1 MVRMAT
7 QKIRPLLYG
16 MLGAFGVGLSF
27 VALLMLSQVAKNSEN
42 FDQLANSILW
52 VNILCLLV
60 LMILLI
66 GNLSKLYR
74 DYRSHVPGSK
84 LKARMVGMFV
94 GLAIIP
100 LLIVF
105 YFSMQFINR
114 GIDTWFNIEVEA
126 GLDDALTLS
135 RNALAIQMR
144 DHLAA
149 TEQIAERL
157 RLTDQRQFIY
167 EIGSL
172 RQEIGASELT
182 LFGRNGRMIATNS
195 DQTAGI
201 APKGLSDELLLQ
213 VRQNRPYVSLNPL
226 SDGSY
231 EIRTAVP
238 LIEGRNLDVIGTIR
252 SRFGVSQRIGRMVNS
267 IDSSYTDYKKI
278 VYLRAPLKRT
288 FSLTLT
294 VVLMISLL
302 ASIYG
307 AFVLSR
313 RLVSPIQNLVEGTR
327 AVAKGDFDTQ
337 LPIPTGDEI
346 GFLINSFNEMTRGLS
361 LARKQASMSQNL
373 VEAER
378 ANLEIILA
386 NLSTGVISLESNLK
400 IRTVNK
406 AAGAILNVDFNG
418 RTGDLL
424 SDVATGN
431 SVLQE
436 LYDVVKRQL
445 DQGVTI
451 WQDQIVVHAVK
462 GRRVLT
468 CACTDL
474 SSEAGEEVGFVVVF
488 DDITLQL
495 QSQRDAA
502 WGEVARRLAHEI
514 KNPLTPIQLSAERLR
529 KKYLDTMSVE
539 DGEILDRSTHIIVEQ
554 VAAMRDMV
562 NAFSDYARAPD
573 MDVSSFNIEDLI
585 NEVIDLYK
593 EQAATINIQFNIEAP
608 IDNLDADPGRIRQMM
623 HNLIRNSIEA
633 IDTRQ
638 NGFIKIDAKQL
649 DIQQRKMIAIRVED
663 NGGGFKEESLGQI
676 FDPYVTSKP
685 KGTGLGLAIVKKLVE
700 EHMGSI
706 EAKNTKK
713 QGALISILLP
723 LNEKTREAIITNL
736 QNHQDNGRGLA

>member
-1 MVRMAT
+1 MAT
-7 QKIRPLLYG
+7 PKIRPLLYA

-27 VALLMLSQVAKNSEN
+27 IALIMLSQAAENSEN

-52 VNILCLLV
+52 INVLCLFVLLLLLV
-60 LMILLI
+60 

-74 DYRSHVPGSK
+74 DYRQHVPGSK

-114 GIDTWFNIEVEA
+114 GIDTWFNVEVEA

-135 RNALAIQMR
+135 RNALAMQMR
-144 DHLAA
+144 DHVAA
-149 TEQIAERL
+149 TEQVAERL
-157 RLTDQRQFIY
+157 RTTNSSQFIY

-172 RQEIGASELT
+172 RQEIGANELT
-182 LFGRNGRMIATNS
+182 LFGKNGRIIATNS
-195 DQTAGI
+195 DQTAGS
-201 APKGLSDELLLQ
+201 APKRVSEELLMQ
-213 VRQNRPYVSLNPL
+213 VRQNRPYVSLDPL

-231 EIRTAVP
+231 EIKTGVP
-238 LIEGRNLDVIGTIR
+238 LVGSRSPEIIGLIR
-252 SRFGVSQRIGRMVNS
+252 SRFTVSQRIGRMVNS

-313 RLVSPIQNLVEGTR
+313 RLVSPIQNLVEGTQ

-346 GFLINSFNEMTRGLS
+346 GFLVNSFNEMTRGLS
-361 LARKQASMSQNL
+361 SARQQASLSQNL

-386 NLSTGVISLESNLK
+386 NLSTGVISLEADLR

-406 AAGAILNVDFNG
+406 AAGAILDVDLKDYSG
-418 RTGDLL
+418 ELL
-424 SDVATGN
+424 SDVAANNT
-431 SVLQE
+431 VVQE

-445 DQGVTI
+445 DKGITV
-451 WQDQIVVHAVK
+451 WHDQIIVHAIK

-474 SSEAGEEVGFVVVF
+474 SSEAEENVGYVVVF

-529 KKYLDTMSVE
+529 QKYLKTMTSK

-573 MDVSSFNIEDLI
+573 MEISSFDIKILI
-585 NEVIDLYK
+585 DEVIDLYK
-593 EQAATINIQFNIEAP
+593 EQEARIKILFSVNSIIE
-608 IDNLDADPGRIRQMM
+608 DFDADPGRIRQMM

-633 IDTRQ
+633 IDVRES
-638 NGFIKIDAKQL
+638 GFIKINVNLLKIKQTE
-649 DIQQRKMIAIRVED
+649 MIEILVED
-663 NGGGFKEESLGQI
+663 NGGGFEAESLGQI

-706 EAKNTKK
+706 TAENTKNN
-713 QGALISILLP
+713 GALIRILLP
-723 LNEKTREAIITNL
+723 KNERYREILLSEIKSKQDIGRAI
-736 QNHQDNGRGLA
+736 G

>member
-1 MVRMAT
+1 MAAP
-7 QKIRPLLYG
+7 KIRPLLYA

-27 VALLMLSQVAKNSEN
+27 IALIMLSQAAENSEN

-52 VNILCLLV
+52 VNVLCLFVLLLLLV
-60 LMILLI
+60 

-74 DYRSHVPGSK
+74 DYRQHVPGSK

-114 GIDTWFNIEVEA
+114 GIDTWFNVEVEA

-135 RNALAIQMR
+135 RNALAMQMR
-144 DHLAA
+144 DHVAA
-149 TEQIAERL
+149 TEQVAERL
-157 RLTDQRQFIY
+157 RTTNSSQFIY

-172 RQEIGASELT
+172 RQEIGANELT
-182 LFGRNGRMIATNS
+182 LFGKNGRIIATNS
-195 DQTAGI
+195 DQTAGS
-201 APKGLSDELLLQ
+201 APKRVSEELLMQ
-213 VRQNRPYVSLNPL
+213 VRQNRPYVSLDPL

-231 EIRTAVP
+231 EIKTGVP
-238 LIEGRNLDVIGTIR
+238 LVGPRSPEIIGLIR
-252 SRFGVSQRIGRMVNS
+252 SRFTVSQRIGRMVNS

-313 RLVSPIQNLVEGTR
+313 RLVSPIQNLVEGTQ

-346 GFLINSFNEMTRGLS
+346 GFLVNSFNEMTKGLS
-361 LARKQASMSQNL
+361 SARQQASLSQNL

-386 NLSTGVISLESNLK
+386 NLSTGVISLEADLR

-406 AAGAILNVDFNG
+406 AAGAILDVDLKDYSG
-418 RTGDLL
+418 ELL
-424 SDVATGN
+424 SDVAANNT
-431 SVLQE
+431 VVQE

-445 DQGVTI
+445 DKGITV
-451 WQDQIVVHAVK
+451 WHDQIIVHAIK

-474 SSEAGEEVGFVVVF
+474 SSEAEENVGYVVVF

-502 WGEVARRLAHEI
+502 WGEVSRRLAHEI

-529 KKYLDTMSVE
+529 QKYLKTMTSK

-573 MDVSSFNIEDLI
+573 MEISTFDIKILI
-585 NEVIDLYK
+585 DEVIDLYK
-593 EQAATINIQFNIEAP
+593 EQEARIKILFSVNSIIE
-608 IDNLDADPGRIRQMM
+608 DFDADPGRIRQMM

-633 IDTRQ
+633 IDVRES
-638 NGFIKIDAKQL
+638 GFIKINVNLLKIKQTE
-649 DIQQRKMIAIRVED
+649 MIEILVED
-663 NGGGFKEESLGQI
+663 NGGGFEAESLGQI

-706 EAKNTKK
+706 TAENTKNN
-713 QGALISILLP
+713 GALIRILLP
-723 LNEKTREAIITNL
+723 KNERYREILLSEIKSKQDIGRAI
-736 QNHQDNGRGLA
+736 G

>member
-1 MVRMAT
+1 MAAP
-7 QKIRPLLYG
+7 KIRPLLYA

-27 VALLMLSQVAKNSEN
+27 IALIMLSQAAENSEN

-52 VNILCLLV
+52 VNVLCLFVLLLLLV
-60 LMILLI
+60 

-74 DYRSHVPGSK
+74 DYRQHVPGSK

-114 GIDTWFNIEVEA
+114 GIDTWFNVEVEA

-135 RNALAIQMR
+135 RNALAMQMR
-144 DHLAA
+144 DHVAA
-149 TEQIAERL
+149 TEQVAERL
-157 RLTDQRQFIY
+157 RTTNSSQFIY

-172 RQEIGASELT
+172 RQEIGANELT
-182 LFGRNGRMIATNS
+182 LFGKNGRIIATNS
-195 DQTAGI
+195 DQTAGS
-201 APKGLSDELLLQ
+201 APKRVSEELLMQ
-213 VRQNRPYVSLNPL
+213 VRQNRPYVSLDPL

-231 EIRTAVP
+231 EIKTGVP
-238 LIEGRNLDVIGTIR
+238 LVGSRSPEIIGLIR
-252 SRFGVSQRIGRMVNS
+252 SRFTVSQRIGRMVNS

-313 RLVSPIQNLVEGTR
+313 RLVSPIQNLVEGTQ

-346 GFLINSFNEMTRGLS
+346 GFLVNSFNEMTRGLS
-361 LARKQASMSQNL
+361 SARQQASLSQNL

-386 NLSTGVISLESNLK
+386 NLSTGVISLEADLR

-406 AAGAILNVDFNG
+406 AAGAILDVDLKDYS
-418 RTGDLL
+418 RELL
-424 SDVATGN
+424 SDVAANNT
-431 SVLQE
+431 VVQE

-445 DQGVTI
+445 DKGITV
-451 WQDQIVVHAVK
+451 WHDQIIVHAIK

-474 SSEAGEEVGFVVVF
+474 SSEAEENVGYVVVF

-529 KKYLDTMSVE
+529 QKYLKTMTSK

-573 MDVSSFNIEDLI
+573 MEISSFDIKILI
-585 NEVIDLYK
+585 DEVIDLYK
-593 EQAATINIQFNIEAP
+593 EQEARIKILFSVNSIIE
-608 IDNLDADPGRIRQMM
+608 DFDADPGRIRQMM

-633 IDTRQ
+633 IDVRES
-638 NGFIKIDAKQL
+638 GFIKINVNLLKIKQTE
-649 DIQQRKMIAIRVED
+649 MIEILVED
-663 NGGGFKEESLGQI
+663 NGGGFEAESLGQI

-706 EAKNTKK
+706 TAENTKNN
-713 QGALISILLP
+713 GALIRILLP
-723 LNEKTREAIITNL
+723 KNERYREILLSEIKSKQDIGRAI
-736 QNHQDNGRGLA
+736 G

>member
-1 MVRMAT
+1 MAT
-7 QKIRPLLYG
+7 PKIRPLLYA

-27 VALLMLSQVAKNSEN
+27 IALIMLSQAAQNSEN

-52 VNILCLLV
+52 VNILCLFV

-66 GNLSKLYR
+66 GNLSKLFK
-74 DYRSHVPGSK
+74 DYRLDIPGSK
-84 LKARMVGMFV
+84 LKARMLGMFV

-114 GIDTWFNIEVEA
+114 GIDTWFNVEVEA

-135 RNALAIQMR
+135 RNALAIRMQ

-149 TEQIAERL
+149 TEQIAQRL
-157 RLTDQRQFIY
+157 RETNSAQFIY
-167 EIGSL
+167 EIGTL
-172 RQEIGASELT
+172 RKEIDASELT
-182 LFGRNGRMIATNS
+182 LFGRNSQILATNS
-195 DQTAGI
+195 ELSFGNV
-201 APKGLSDELLLQ
+201 PKGVSDELLMQ
-213 VRQNRPYVSLNPL
+213 IRQNRPYVSLDPL
-226 SDGSY
+226 QDGAY

-238 LIEGRNLDVIGTIR
+238 LIGTRTPDIIGIIR
-252 SRFGVSQRIGRMVNS
+252 ARFTVSQRIGRMVNS

-278 VYLRAPLKRT
+278 VYLREPLKRT

-313 RLVSPIQNLVEGTR
+313 RLVSPIQNLVEGTQ

-337 LPIPTGDEI
+337 LPIPAKDEI
-346 GFLINSFNEMTRGLS
+346 GFLINSFNEMTKGLS
-361 LARKQASMSQNL
+361 AARKQASLSQNM

-386 NLSTGVISLESNLK
+386 SLSTGVISLESDLK
-400 IRTVNK
+400 IRTFNK
-406 AAGAILNVDFNG
+406 AAGAILNVNFLG
-418 RTGDLL
+418 RRGKLL
-424 SDVATGN
+424 AEVAEGYG
-431 SVLQE
+431 VLKE
-436 LYDVVKRQL
+436 LLEVIKRKF
-445 DQGVTI
+445 DQGVTR
-451 WQDQIVVHAVK
+451 WHEQIVVHTDT
-462 GRRVLT
+462 GRRVLA

-474 SSEAGEEVGFVVVF
+474 ASETTDDVGFVIVF

-529 KKYLDTMSVE
+529 RKYLKTMPKEES
-539 DGEILDRSTHIIVEQ
+539 EILDRSTHIIVEQ
-554 VAAMRDMV
+554 VAAMKEMV
-562 NAFSDYARAPD
+562 NAFSDYARTPD
-573 MDVSSFNIEDLI
+573 MEITTFDINELI
-585 NEVIDLYK
+585 QEVIDLYK
-593 EQAATINIQFNIEAP
+593 EQEDKINVILS
-608 IDNLDADPGRIRQMM
+608 IDSENMQLDADPGRIRQIM

-633 IDTRQ
+633 IGKDGQ
-638 NGFIKIDAKQL
+638 GIIQIKAKPL
-649 DIQQRKMIAIRVED
+649 EIKKIKMIEISVED
-663 NGGGFKEESLGQI
+663 NGCGFETESLTQI
-676 FDPYVTSKP
+676 FDPYVTSKS

-706 EAKNTKK
+706 EAENIEDK
-713 QGALISILLP
+713 GALIRIHLP
-723 LNEKTREAIITNL
+723 LNEKMRETIIVNL
-736 QNHQDNGRGLA
+736 KQQQDSGGHII

>member
-1 MVRMAT
+1 MAT
-7 QKIRPLLYG
+7 PKIRPLLYA

-27 VALLMLSQVAKNSEN
+27 IALIMLSQAAENSEN

-52 VNILCLLV
+52 INVLCLFVLLLLLV
-60 LMILLI
+60 

-74 DYRSHVPGSK
+74 DYRQHVPGSK

-114 GIDTWFNIEVEA
+114 GIDTWFNVEVEA

-135 RNALAIQMR
+135 RNALAMQMR
-144 DHLAA
+144 DHVAA
-149 TEQIAERL
+149 TEQVAERL
-157 RLTDQRQFIY
+157 RTTNSSQFIY

-172 RQEIGASELT
+172 RQEIGANELT
-182 LFGRNGRMIATNS
+182 LFGKNGRIIATNS
-195 DQTAGI
+195 DQTAGS
-201 APKGLSDELLLQ
+201 APKRVSEELLMQ
-213 VRQNRPYVSLNPL
+213 VRQNRPYVSLDPL

-231 EIRTAVP
+231 EIKTGVP
-238 LIEGRNLDVIGTIR
+238 LVGPRSPEIIGLIR
-252 SRFGVSQRIGRMVNS
+252 SRFTVSQRIGRMVNS

-313 RLVSPIQNLVEGTR
+313 RLVSPIQNLVEGTQ

-346 GFLINSFNEMTRGLS
+346 GFLVNSFNEMTRGLS
-361 LARKQASMSQNL
+361 SARQQASLSQNL

-386 NLSTGVISLESNLK
+386 NLSTGVISLEADLR

-406 AAGAILNVDFNG
+406 AAGAILDVDLKDYSG
-418 RTGDLL
+418 ELL
-424 SDVATGN
+424 SDVAANNT
-431 SVLQE
+431 VVQE

-445 DQGVTI
+445 DKGITV
-451 WQDQIVVHAVK
+451 WHDQIIVHAIK

-474 SSEAGEEVGFVVVF
+474 SSEAEENVGYVVVF

-529 KKYLDTMSVE
+529 QKYLKTMTSK

-573 MDVSSFNIEDLI
+573 MEISSFDIKILI
-585 NEVIDLYK
+585 DEVIDLYK
-593 EQAATINIQFNIEAP
+593 EQEARIKILFSVNSIIE
-608 IDNLDADPGRIRQMM
+608 DFDADPGRIRQMM

-633 IDTRQ
+633 IDVRES
-638 NGFIKIDAKQL
+638 GYIKINVNLLEIKQTE
-649 DIQQRKMIAIRVED
+649 MIEILVED
-663 NGGGFKEESLGQI
+663 NGGGFEAESLGQI

-706 EAKNTKK
+706 TAENTKNN
-713 QGALISILLP
+713 GALIRILLP
-723 LNEKTREAIITNL
+723 KNERYREILLSEIKSKQDIGRAI
-736 QNHQDNGRGLA
+736 G

>member
-1 MVRMAT
+1 MAAP
-7 QKIRPLLYG
+7 KIRPLLYA

-27 VALLMLSQVAKNSEN
+27 IALIMLSQAAENSEN

-52 VNILCLLV
+52 INVLCLFVLLLLLV
-60 LMILLI
+60 

-74 DYRSHVPGSK
+74 DYRQHVPGSK

-114 GIDTWFNIEVEA
+114 GIDTWFNVEVEA

-135 RNALAIQMR
+135 RNALAMQMR
-144 DHLAA
+144 DHVAA
-149 TEQIAERL
+149 TEQVAERL
-157 RLTDQRQFIY
+157 RTTNSSQFIY

-172 RQEIGASELT
+172 RQEIGANELT
-182 LFGRNGRMIATNS
+182 LFGKNGRIIATNS
-195 DQTAGI
+195 DQTAGS
-201 APKGLSDELLLQ
+201 APKRVSEELLMQ
-213 VRQNRPYVSLNPL
+213 VRQNRPYVSLDPL

-231 EIRTAVP
+231 EIKTGVP
-238 LIEGRNLDVIGTIR
+238 LVGPRSPEIIGLIR
-252 SRFGVSQRIGRMVNS
+252 SRFTVSQRIGRMVNS

-313 RLVSPIQNLVEGTR
+313 RLVSPIQNLVEGTQ

-346 GFLINSFNEMTRGLS
+346 GFLVNSFNEMTRGLS
-361 LARKQASMSQNL
+361 SARQQASLSQNL

-386 NLSTGVISLESNLK
+386 NLSTGVISLEADLR

-406 AAGAILNVDFNG
+406 AAGAILDVDLKDYSG
-418 RTGDLL
+418 ELL
-424 SDVATGN
+424 SDVAANNT
-431 SVLQE
+431 VVQE

-445 DQGVTI
+445 DKGITV
-451 WQDQIVVHAVK
+451 WHDQIIVHAIK

-474 SSEAGEEVGFVVVF
+474 SSEAEENVGYVVVF

-529 KKYLDTMSVE
+529 QKYLKTMTSK

-573 MDVSSFNIEDLI
+573 MEISSFDIKILI
-585 NEVIDLYK
+585 DEVIDLYK
-593 EQAATINIQFNIEAP
+593 EQEARIKILFSVNSIIE
-608 IDNLDADPGRIRQMM
+608 DFDADPGRIRQMM

-633 IDTRQ
+633 IDVRES
-638 NGFIKIDAKQL
+638 GYIKINVNLLEIKQTE
-649 DIQQRKMIAIRVED
+649 MIEILVED
-663 NGGGFKEESLGQI
+663 NGGGFEAESLGQI

-706 EAKNTKK
+706 TAENTKNN
-713 QGALISILLP
+713 GALIRILLP
-723 LNEKTREAIITNL
+723 KNERYREILLSEIKSKQDIGRAI
-736 QNHQDNGRGLA
+736 G

>member
-1 MVRMAT
+1 MAAP
-7 QKIRPLLYG
+7 KIRPLLYA

-27 VALLMLSQVAKNSEN
+27 IALIMLSQAAENSEN

-52 VNILCLLV
+52 VNVLCLFVLLLLLV
-60 LMILLI
+60 

-74 DYRSHVPGSK
+74 DYRQHVPGSK

-114 GIDTWFNIEVEA
+114 GIDTWFNVEVEA

-135 RNALAIQMR
+135 RNALAMQMR
-144 DHLAA
+144 DHVAA
-149 TEQIAERL
+149 TEQVAERL
-157 RLTDQRQFIY
+157 RTTNSSQFIY

-172 RQEIGASELT
+172 RQEIGANELT
-182 LFGRNGRMIATNS
+182 LFGKNGRIIATNS
-195 DQTAGI
+195 DQTAGS
-201 APKGLSDELLLQ
+201 APKRVSEELLMQ
-213 VRQNRPYVSLNPL
+213 VRQNRPYVSLDPL

-231 EIRTAVP
+231 EIKTGVP
-238 LIEGRNLDVIGTIR
+238 LVGSRSPEIIGLIR
-252 SRFGVSQRIGRMVNS
+252 SRFTVSQRIGRMVNS

-313 RLVSPIQNLVEGTR
+313 RLVSPIQNLVEGTQ

-346 GFLINSFNEMTRGLS
+346 GFLVNSFNEMTRGLS
-361 LARKQASMSQNL
+361 SARQQASLSQNL

-386 NLSTGVISLESNLK
+386 NLSTGVISLEADLR

-406 AAGAILNVDFNG
+406 AAGAILDVDLKDYSG
-418 RTGDLL
+418 ELL
-424 SDVATGN
+424 SDVAANNT
-431 SVLQE
+431 VVQE

-445 DQGVTI
+445 DKGITV
-451 WQDQIVVHAVK
+451 WHDQIIVHAIK

-474 SSEAGEEVGFVVVF
+474 SSEAEENVGYVVVF

-529 KKYLDTMSVE
+529 QKYLKTMTSK

-573 MDVSSFNIEDLI
+573 MEISSFDIKILI
-585 NEVIDLYK
+585 DEVIDLYK
-593 EQAATINIQFNIEAP
+593 EQEARIKILFSVNSIIE
-608 IDNLDADPGRIRQMM
+608 DFDADPRRIRQMM

-633 IDTRQ
+633 IDVRES
-638 NGFIKIDAKQL
+638 GFIKINVNLLKIKQTE
-649 DIQQRKMIAIRVED
+649 MIEILVED
-663 NGGGFKEESLGQI
+663 NGGGFEAESLGQI

-706 EAKNTKK
+706 TAENTKNN
-713 QGALISILLP
+713 GALIRILLP
-723 LNEKTREAIITNL
+723 KNERYREILLSEIKSKQDIGRAI
-736 QNHQDNGRGLA
+736 G

>member
-1 MVRMAT
+1 MAAP
-7 QKIRPLLYG
+7 KIRPLLYA

-27 VALLMLSQVAKNSEN
+27 IALIMLSQAAENSEN

-52 VNILCLLV
+52 VNVLCLFVLLLLLV
-60 LMILLI
+60 

-74 DYRSHVPGSK
+74 DYRQHVPGSK

-114 GIDTWFNIEVEA
+114 GIDTWFNVEVEA

-135 RNALAIQMR
+135 RNALAMQMR
-144 DHLAA
+144 DHVAA
-149 TEQIAERL
+149 TEQVAERL
-157 RLTDQRQFIY
+157 KTTNSSQFIY

-172 RQEIGASELT
+172 RQEIGANELT
-182 LFGRNGRMIATNS
+182 LFGKNGRIIATNS
-195 DQTAGI
+195 DQTAGS
-201 APKGLSDELLLQ
+201 APKRVSEELLMQ
-213 VRQNRPYVSLNPL
+213 VRQNRPYVSLDPL

-231 EIRTAVP
+231 EIKTGVP
-238 LIEGRNLDVIGTIR
+238 LVGSRSPEIIGLIR
-252 SRFGVSQRIGRMVNS
+252 SRFTVSQRIGRMVNS

-313 RLVSPIQNLVEGTR
+313 RLVSPIQNLVEGTQ

-346 GFLINSFNEMTRGLS
+346 GFLVNSFNEMTRGLS
-361 LARKQASMSQNL
+361 SARQQASLSQNL

-386 NLSTGVISLESNLK
+386 NLSTGVISLEADLR

-406 AAGAILNVDFNG
+406 AAGAILDVDLKDYSG
-418 RTGDLL
+418 ELL
-424 SDVATGN
+424 SDVAANNT
-431 SVLQE
+431 VVQE

-445 DQGVTI
+445 DKGITV
-451 WQDQIVVHAVK
+451 WHDQIIVHAIK

-474 SSEAGEEVGFVVVF
+474 SSEAEENVGYVVVF

-529 KKYLDTMSVE
+529 QKYLKTMTSK

-573 MDVSSFNIEDLI
+573 MEISSFDIKILI
-585 NEVIDLYK
+585 DEVIDLYK
-593 EQAATINIQFNIEAP
+593 EQEARIKILFSVNSIIE
-608 IDNLDADPGRIRQMM
+608 DFDADPGRIRQMM

-633 IDTRQ
+633 IDVRES
-638 NGFIKIDAKQL
+638 GFIKINVNLLKIKQTE
-649 DIQQRKMIAIRVED
+649 MIEILVED
-663 NGGGFKEESLGQI
+663 NGGGFEAESLGQI

-706 EAKNTKK
+706 TAENTKNN
-713 QGALISILLP
+713 GALIRILLP
-723 LNEKTREAIITNL
+723 KNERYREILLSEIKSKQDIGRAI
-736 QNHQDNGRGLA
+736 G

>member
-1 MVRMAT
+1 MAAP
-7 QKIRPLLYG
+7 KIRPLLYA

-27 VALLMLSQVAKNSEN
+27 IALIMLSQAAENSEN

-52 VNILCLLV
+52 VNVLCLFVLLLLLV
-60 LMILLI
+60 

-74 DYRSHVPGSK
+74 DYRQHVPGSK

-114 GIDTWFNIEVEA
+114 GIDTWFNVEVEA

-135 RNALAIQMR
+135 RNALAMQMR
-144 DHLAA
+144 DHVAA
-149 TEQIAERL
+149 TEQVAERL
-157 RLTDQRQFIY
+157 KTTNSSQFIY

-172 RQEIGASELT
+172 RQEIGANELT
-182 LFGRNGRMIATNS
+182 LFGKNGRIIATNS
-195 DQTAGI
+195 DQTAGS
-201 APKGLSDELLLQ
+201 APKRVSEELLMQ
-213 VRQNRPYVSLNPL
+213 VRQNRPYVSLDPL

-231 EIRTAVP
+231 EIKTGVP
-238 LIEGRNLDVIGTIR
+238 LVGSRSPEIIGLIR
-252 SRFGVSQRIGRMVNS
+252 SRFTVSQRIGRMVNS

-278 VYLRAPLKRT
+278 VYLRTPLKRT

-313 RLVSPIQNLVEGTR
+313 RLVSPIQNLVEGTQ

-346 GFLINSFNEMTRGLS
+346 GFLVNSFNEMTRGLS
-361 LARKQASMSQNL
+361 SARQQASLSQNL

-386 NLSTGVISLESNLK
+386 NLSTGVISLEADLR

-406 AAGAILNVDFNG
+406 AAGAILDVDLKDYSG
-418 RTGDLL
+418 ELL
-424 SDVATGN
+424 SDVAANNT
-431 SVLQE
+431 VVQE

-445 DQGVTI
+445 DKGITV
-451 WQDQIVVHAVK
+451 WHDQIIVHAVK

-474 SSEAGEEVGFVVVF
+474 SSEAEENVGYVVVF

-529 KKYLDTMSVE
+529 QKYLKTMTSK

-573 MDVSSFNIEDLI
+573 MEISTFDIKILI
-585 NEVIDLYK
+585 DEVIDLYK
-593 EQAATINIQFNIEAP
+593 EQEARIKILFSVNSIIE
-608 IDNLDADPGRIRQMM
+608 DFDADPGRIRQMM

-633 IDTRQ
+633 IDVRESGYI
-638 NGFIKIDAKQL
+638 NINVNLLEIKQTE
-649 DIQQRKMIAIRVED
+649 MIEILVED
-663 NGGGFKEESLGQI
+663 NGGGFEAESLGQI

-706 EAKNTKK
+706 TAENTKNN
-713 QGALISILLP
+713 GALIRILLP
-723 LNEKTREAIITNL
+723 KNERYREILLSEIKSKQDIGRAI
-736 QNHQDNGRGLA
+736 G

>member
-1 MVRMAT
+1 MAAP
-7 QKIRPLLYG
+7 KIRPLLYA

-27 VALLMLSQVAKNSEN
+27 IALIMLSQAAENSEN

-52 VNILCLLV
+52 VNVLCLFVLLLLLV
-60 LMILLI
+60 

-74 DYRSHVPGSK
+74 DYRQHVPGSK

-114 GIDTWFNIEVEA
+114 GIDTWFNVEVEA

-135 RNALAIQMR
+135 RNALAMQMR
-144 DHLAA
+144 DHVAA
-149 TEQIAERL
+149 TEQVAERL
-157 RLTDQRQFIY
+157 KTTNSSQFIY

-172 RQEIGASELT
+172 RQEIGANELT
-182 LFGRNGRMIATNS
+182 LFGKNGRIIATNS
-195 DQTAGI
+195 DQTAGS
-201 APKGLSDELLLQ
+201 APKRVSEELLMQ
-213 VRQNRPYVSLNPL
+213 VRQNRPYVSLDPL

-231 EIRTAVP
+231 EIKTGVP
-238 LIEGRNLDVIGTIR
+238 LVGSRSPEIIGLIR
-252 SRFGVSQRIGRMVNS
+252 SRFTVSQRIGRMVNS

-278 VYLRAPLKRT
+278 VYLRTPLKRT

-313 RLVSPIQNLVEGTR
+313 RLVSPIQNLVEGTQ

-346 GFLINSFNEMTRGLS
+346 GFLVNSFNEMTRGLS
-361 LARKQASMSQNL
+361 SARQQASLSQNL

-386 NLSTGVISLESNLK
+386 NLSTGVISLEADLR

-406 AAGAILNVDFNG
+406 AAGAILDVDLKDYSG
-418 RTGDLL
+418 ELL
-424 SDVATGN
+424 SDVAANNT
-431 SVLQE
+431 VVQE

-445 DQGVTI
+445 DKGITV
-451 WQDQIVVHAVK
+451 WHDQIIVHAVK

-474 SSEAGEEVGFVVVF
+474 SSEAEENVGYVVVF

-529 KKYLDTMSVE
+529 QKYLKTMTSK

-573 MDVSSFNIEDLI
+573 MEISTFDIKILI
-585 NEVIDLYK
+585 DEVIDLYK
-593 EQAATINIQFNIEAP
+593 EQEARIKILFSVNSIIE
-608 IDNLDADPGRIRQMM
+608 DFDADPGRIRQMM

-633 IDTRQ
+633 IDVRES
-638 NGFIKIDAKQL
+638 GYIKINVNLLEIKQTE
-649 DIQQRKMIAIRVED
+649 MIEILVED
-663 NGGGFKEESLGQI
+663 NGGGFEAESLGQI

-706 EAKNTKK
+706 TAENTKNN
-713 QGALISILLP
+713 GALIRILLP
-723 LNEKTREAIITNL
+723 KNERYREILLSEIKSKQDIGRAI
-736 QNHQDNGRGLA
+736 G

>member
-1 MVRMAT
+1 MAAP
-7 QKIRPLLYG
+7 KIRPLLYA

-27 VALLMLSQVAKNSEN
+27 IALIMLSQAAENSEN

-52 VNILCLLV
+52 VNVLCLFVLLLLLV
-60 LMILLI
+60 

-74 DYRSHVPGSK
+74 DYRQHVPGSK

-114 GIDTWFNIEVEA
+114 GIDTWFNVVVEA

-135 RNALAIQMR
+135 RNALAMQMR
-144 DHLAA
+144 DHVAA
-149 TEQIAERL
+149 TEQVAERL
-157 RLTDQRQFIY
+157 RTTNSSQFIY

-172 RQEIGASELT
+172 RQEIGANELT
-182 LFGRNGRMIATNS
+182 LFGKNGRIIATNS
-195 DQTAGI
+195 DQTAGS
-201 APKGLSDELLLQ
+201 APKRASEELLMQ
-213 VRQNRPYVSLNPL
+213 VRQNRPYVSLDPL

-231 EIRTAVP
+231 EIKTGVP
-238 LIEGRNLDVIGTIR
+238 LIGSRSPEIIGLIR
-252 SRFGVSQRIGRMVNS
+252 SRFTVSQRIGRMVNS

-278 VYLRAPLKRT
+278 VYLRTPLKRT

-346 GFLINSFNEMTRGLS
+346 GFLVNSFNEMTRGLS
-361 LARKQASMSQNL
+361 LARQQASMSQNL

-386 NLSTGVISLESNLK
+386 NLSTGVISLESDLR

-406 AAGAILNVDFNG
+406 AAGAILDFELKDYSNN
-418 RTGDLL
+418 LL
-424 SDVATGN
+424 SEVAASNT
-431 SVLQE
+431 VVQE

-445 DQGVTI
+445 DKGNTV
-451 WQDQIVVHAVK
+451 WHDQIILHAIK

-474 SSEAGEEVGFVVVF
+474 SSEAEENVGFVLVF
-488 DDITLQL
+488 DDITMQL

-529 KKYLDTMSVE
+529 QKYLKTMTTK

-573 MDVSSFNIEDLI
+573 MEISSFNIEALI
-585 NEVIDLYK
+585 DEVIDLYK
-593 EQAATINIQFNIEAP
+593 EQEARIKILFNVNSTIEDF
-608 IDNLDADPGRIRQMM
+608 DADPGRIRQMM

-633 IDTRQ
+633 IDDKES
-638 NGFIKIDAKQL
+638 GFIKINVNLLEINQTE
-649 DIQQRKMIAIRVED
+649 MIEILVED
-663 NGGGFKEESLGQI
+663 NGGGFEAESLGQI

-706 EAKNTKK
+706 IAENTKTS
-713 QGALISILLP
+713 GALIRILLP
-723 LNEKTREAIITNL
+723 KNEKYREILLSEIKSK
-736 QNHQDNGRGLA
+736 HDIGRAVG

>member
-1 MVRMAT
+1 
-7 QKIRPLLYG
+7 
-16 MLGAFGVGLSF
+16 
-27 VALLMLSQVAKNSEN
+27 
-42 FDQLANSILW
+42 
-52 VNILCLLV
+52 
-60 LMILLI
+60 
-66 GNLSKLYR
+66 
-74 DYRSHVPGSK
+74 
-84 LKARMVGMFV
+84 
-94 GLAIIP
+94 
-100 LLIVF
+100 
-105 YFSMQFINR
+105 
-114 GIDTWFNIEVEA
+114 
-126 GLDDALTLS
+126 
-135 RNALAIQMR
+135 
-144 DHLAA
+144 
-149 TEQIAERL
+149 
-157 RLTDQRQFIY
+157 
-167 EIGSL
+167 
-172 RQEIGASELT
+172 
-182 LFGRNGRMIATNS
+182 
-195 DQTAGI
+195 
-201 APKGLSDELLLQ
+201 
-213 VRQNRPYVSLNPL
+213 
-226 SDGSY
+226 
-231 EIRTAVP
+231 
-238 LIEGRNLDVIGTIR
+238 
-252 SRFGVSQRIGRMVNS
+252 
-267 IDSSYTDYKKI
+267 
-278 VYLRAPLKRT
+278 
-288 FSLTLT
+288 
-294 VVLMISLL
+294 
-302 ASIYG
+302 
-307 AFVLSR
+307 
-313 RLVSPIQNLVEGTR
+313 
-327 AVAKGDFDTQ
+327 
-337 LPIPTGDEI
+337 
-346 GFLINSFNEMTRGLS
+346 MTKGLS
-361 LARKQASMSQNL
+361 LARQQASMSQNL

-418 RTGDLL
+418 RTGELL
-424 SDVATGN
+424 SDMATGN

-445 DQGVTI
+445 DKGVTI
-451 WQDQIVVHAVK
+451 WHDQIVVHAVK

-468 CACTDL
+468 CACTNL

-529 KKYLDTMSVE
+529 KKYLDTMSTE

-573 MDVSSFNIEDLI
+573 MDISSFSIEDLI

-593 EQAATINIQFNIEAP
+593 EQAKTINIQFNIETP
-608 IDNLDADPGRIRQMM
+608 IDDFDADPGRIRQMM

-638 NGFIKIDAKQL
+638 NGFIKIDIKQVNVKQREM
-649 DIQQRKMIAIRVED
+649 IQITVED

-706 EAKNTKK
+706 EAKNTKN

-723 LNEKTREAIITNL
+723 PNEQIREAIISNL
-736 QNHQDNGRGLA
+736 QNHQDNGRDSR

>member
-1 MVRMAT
+1 MAAP
-7 QKIRPLLYG
+7 KIRPLLYA

-27 VALLMLSQVAKNSEN
+27 IALIMLSQAAENSEN

-52 VNILCLLV
+52 VNVLCLFVLLLLLV
-60 LMILLI
+60 

-74 DYRSHVPGSK
+74 DYRQHVPGSK

-114 GIDTWFNIEVEA
+114 GIDTWFNVEVEA

-135 RNALAIQMR
+135 RNALAMQMR
-144 DHLAA
+144 DHVAA
-149 TEQIAERL
+149 TEQVAERL
-157 RLTDQRQFIY
+157 KTTNSSQFIY

-172 RQEIGASELT
+172 RQEIGANELT
-182 LFGRNGRMIATNS
+182 LFGKNGRIIATNS
-195 DQTAGI
+195 DQTAGS
-201 APKGLSDELLLQ
+201 APKRVSEELLMQ
-213 VRQNRPYVSLNPL
+213 VRQNRPYVSLDPL

-231 EIRTAVP
+231 EIKTGVP
-238 LIEGRNLDVIGTIR
+238 LVGSRSPEIIGLIR
-252 SRFGVSQRIGRMVNS
+252 SRFTVSQRIGRMVNS

-313 RLVSPIQNLVEGTR
+313 RLVSPIQNLVEGTQ

-346 GFLINSFNEMTRGLS
+346 GFLVNSFNEMTRGLS
-361 LARKQASMSQNL
+361 SARQQASLSQNL

-386 NLSTGVISLESNLK
+386 NLSTGVISLEADLR

-406 AAGAILNVDFNG
+406 AAGAILDVDLKDYSG
-418 RTGDLL
+418 ELL
-424 SDVATGN
+424 SDVAANNT
-431 SVLQE
+431 VVQE

-445 DQGVTI
+445 DKGITV
-451 WQDQIVVHAVK
+451 WHDQIIVHAIK

-474 SSEAGEEVGFVVVF
+474 SSEAEENVGYVVVF

-529 KKYLDTMSVE
+529 QKYLKTMTSK

-573 MDVSSFNIEDLI
+573 MEISSFDIKILI
-585 NEVIDLYK
+585 DEVIDLYK
-593 EQAATINIQFNIEAP
+593 EQEARIKILFSVNSIIE
-608 IDNLDADPGRIRQMM
+608 DFDADPGRIRQMM

-633 IDTRQ
+633 IDVRESGYI
-638 NGFIKIDAKQL
+638 NINVNLLEIKQTE
-649 DIQQRKMIAIRVED
+649 MIEILVED
-663 NGGGFKEESLGQI
+663 NGGGFEAESLGQI

-706 EAKNTKK
+706 TAENTKNN
-713 QGALISILLP
+713 GALIRILLP
-723 LNEKTREAIITNL
+723 KNERYREILLSEIKSKQDIGRAI
-736 QNHQDNGRGLA
+736 G

>member
-1 MVRMAT
+1 MAAP
-7 QKIRPLLYG
+7 KIRPLLYA

-27 VALLMLSQVAKNSEN
+27 IALIMLSQAAENSEN

-52 VNILCLLV
+52 VNVLCLFVLLLLLV
-60 LMILLI
+60 

-74 DYRSHVPGSK
+74 DYRQHVPGSK

-114 GIDTWFNIEVEA
+114 GIDTWFNVEVEA

-135 RNALAIQMR
+135 RNALAMQMR
-144 DHLAA
+144 DHVAA
-149 TEQIAERL
+149 TEQVAERL
-157 RLTDQRQFIY
+157 RTTNSSQFIY

-172 RQEIGASELT
+172 RQEIGANELT
-182 LFGRNGRMIATNS
+182 LFGKNGRIIATNS
-195 DQTAGI
+195 DQTAGS
-201 APKGLSDELLLQ
+201 APKRVSEELLMQ
-213 VRQNRPYVSLNPL
+213 VRQNRPYVSLDPL
-226 SDGSY
+226 SGGAY
-231 EIRTAVP
+231 EIKTGVP
-238 LIEGRNLDVIGTIR
+238 LVGSRSPEIIGLIR
-252 SRFGVSQRIGRMVNS
+252 SRFTVSQRIGRMVNS

-278 VYLRAPLKRT
+278 VYLRTPLKRT

-313 RLVSPIQNLVEGTR
+313 RLVSPIQNLVEGTQ

-346 GFLINSFNEMTRGLS
+346 GFLVNSFNEMTRGLS
-361 LARKQASMSQNL
+361 SARQQASLSQNL

-386 NLSTGVISLESNLK
+386 NLSTGVISLEADLR

-406 AAGAILNVDFNG
+406 AAGAILDVDLKDYSG
-418 RTGDLL
+418 ELL
-424 SDVATGN
+424 SDVAANNT
-431 SVLQE
+431 VVQE

-445 DQGVTI
+445 DKGITV
-451 WQDQIVVHAVK
+451 WHDQIIVHAIK

-474 SSEAGEEVGFVVVF
+474 SSEAEENVGYVVVF

-529 KKYLDTMSVE
+529 QKYLKTMTSK

-573 MDVSSFNIEDLI
+573 MEISSFDIKILI
-585 NEVIDLYK
+585 DEVIDLYK
-593 EQAATINIQFNIEAP
+593 EQEARIKILFSVNSIIE
-608 IDNLDADPGRIRQMM
+608 DFDADPGRIRQMM

-633 IDTRQ
+633 IDVRESGYI
-638 NGFIKIDAKQL
+638 NINVNLLEIKQTE
-649 DIQQRKMIAIRVED
+649 MIEILVED
-663 NGGGFKEESLGQI
+663 NGGGFEAESLGQI

-706 EAKNTKK
+706 TAENTKNN
-713 QGALISILLP
+713 GALIRILLP
-723 LNEKTREAIITNL
+723 KNERYREILLSEIKSKQDIGRAI
-736 QNHQDNGRGLA
+736 G

>member
-1 MVRMAT
+1 MAT
-7 QKIRPLLYG
+7 PKIRPLLYA
-16 MLGAFGVGLSF
+16 MLGAFGVGLSLI
-27 VALLMLSQVAKNSEN
+27 ALIMLSQAAQNSEN

-52 VNILCLLV
+52 INILCLFV
-60 LMILLI
+60 LMVLLI
-66 GNLSKLYR
+66 GNLSKLFR
-74 DYRSHVPGSK
+74 DYRLDIPGSK

-114 GIDTWFNIEVEA
+114 GIDTWFNVEVEA

-149 TEQIAERL
+149 TEQIAQRL
-157 RLTDQRQFIY
+157 RETNSAQFIY
-167 EIGSL
+167 EIGAL
-172 RQEIGASELT
+172 RKEIGASELT
-182 LFGRNGRMIATNS
+182 LFGRNSQILATNS
-195 DQTAGI
+195 DLSFGNV
-201 APKGLSDELLLQ
+201 PKGASDELLMQ
-213 VRQNRPYVSLNPL
+213 IRQNRPYVSLDPL
-226 SDGSY
+226 QDGAY

-238 LIEGRNLDVIGTIR
+238 LIGPRTPDIIGIIR
-252 SRFGVSQRIGRMVNS
+252 ARFTVSQRIGRMVNS
-267 IDSSYTDYKKI
+267 IDSSYTDYKEI
-278 VYLRAPLKRT
+278 VYLREPLKRT

-313 RLVSPIQNLVEGTR
+313 RLVSPIQNLVEGTQ

-337 LPIPTGDEI
+337 LPVPAKDEI
-346 GFLINSFNEMTRGLS
+346 GFLINSFNEMTKGLS
-361 LARKQASMSQNL
+361 VARKQASLSQNM

-386 NLSTGVISLESNLK
+386 NLSTGVISLESDFK
-400 IRTVNK
+400 IRTFNK
-406 AAGAILNVDFNG
+406 AAGAILNVNFLG
-418 RTGDLL
+418 SRGKLL
-424 SDVATGN
+424 AEVAEGHG
-431 SVLQE
+431 VLKE
-436 LYDVVKRQL
+436 LFEVIKRKF
-445 DQGVTI
+445 DQGITR
-451 WQDQIVVHAVK
+451 WHEQIVVHTDT
-462 GRRVLT
+462 GRRILA

-474 SSEAGEEVGFVVVF
+474 ASETTDNVGFVIVF

-529 KKYLDTMSVE
+529 RKYLKAMPKEES
-539 DGEILDRSTHIIVEQ
+539 EILDRSTHIIVEQ
-554 VAAMRDMV
+554 VAAMKEMV
-562 NAFSDYARAPD
+562 NAFSDYARSPD
-573 MDVSSFNIEDLI
+573 MEISTFNITELI
-585 NEVIDLYK
+585 QEVIDLYK
-593 EQAATINIQFNIEAP
+593 EQEEKINIILNIDPENIQF
-608 IDNLDADPGRIRQMM
+608 DADPGRIRQIM

-633 IDTRQ
+633 IGNDGQ
-638 NGFIKIDAKQL
+638 GIIKIRAKPIEL
-649 DIQQRKMIAIRVED
+649 KKIKMIEISVED
-663 NGGGFKEESLGQI
+663 NGCGFVKESLAQI
-676 FDPYVTSKP
+676 FDPYVTSKS

-706 EAKNTKK
+706 EAENIENK
-713 QGALISILLP
+713 GALIRIHLP
-723 LNEKTREAIITNL
+723 LNEKMRETLIVNL
-736 QNHQDNGRGLA
+736 KQQQDNRGHAV